1 MIARQAGA
9 NKQRVP
15 RERVAARAA
24 PP

>member
-1 MIARQAGA
+1 MIARQAGV